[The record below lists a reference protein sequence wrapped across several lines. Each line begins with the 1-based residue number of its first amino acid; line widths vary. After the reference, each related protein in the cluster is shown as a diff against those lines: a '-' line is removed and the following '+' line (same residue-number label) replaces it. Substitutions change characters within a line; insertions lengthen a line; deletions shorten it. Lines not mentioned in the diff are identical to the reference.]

1 MNGGMIMN
9 NENTNKITQS
19 ICEITGK
26 PCPYTTNEYGMKP
39 CQSECEIGKEYAK
52 NFTPIHDDF

>member
-1 MNGGMIMN
+1 MN
-9 NENTNKITQS
+9 NENTNKTTQS
-19 ICEITGK
+19 ICAIIGK
-26 PCPYTTNEYGMKP
+26 PCPYTVNEYGIKP

>member
-1 MNGGMIMN
+1 MN
-9 NENTNKITQS
+9 NENTNKTTQS
-19 ICEITGK
+19 ICAITGK
-26 PCPYTTNEYGMKP
+26 PCPYTTMKP